1 MTRWLA
7 PLSRL
12 FCVHPAVYIHICVY
26 MYIHY
31 YTYIYINSYICIY
44 MCICIYICYDSFV
57 RRLLAPL
64 TSALHSSCCKH
75 MYVCTY
81 IYVYRER
88 ELHALTEQNTG
99 HEHNRCKWLTQESA
113 HSHSFNRRLPCLN
126 TALGINKFTADC
138 SLGTLPLWIFQHHNR
153 SNDHHWGQRTLHCI
167 DSLERFGRISAVKL
181 LDLAVAMLSP
191 HKKSWQPA
199 GPYKE
204 SDRTASLY
212 FS

>member
-1 MTRWLA
+1 M
-7 PLSRL
+7 
-12 FCVHPAVYIHICVY
+12 YIHIY
-26 MYIHY
+26 MYICLY
-31 YTYIYINSYICIY
+31 
-44 MCICIYICYDSFV
+44 
-57 RRLLAPL
+57 
-64 TSALHSSCCKH
+64 

-113 HSHSFNRRLPCLN
+113 HSHSFKRRLPCLN

-199 GPYKE
+199 GPYTE
-204 SDRTASLY
+204 SRGSHGLPLFLLIYILCITQQVY
-212 FS
+212 IWGFQPFIFPCWNI